1 MDFVESPGPIK
12 QISLCWVYCSYDGND
27 AHVPANEGDSVL
39 LASTNADNVYK
50 KMRWRGEYIVK
61 FWLGVMYEEP

>member
-1 MDFVESPGPIK
+1 MVVCQYPLGEGTVYMIAVNGR
-12 QISLCWVYCSYDGND
+12 WVYCSYDITD

-61 FWLGVMYEEP
+61 F